1 MNSCVF
7 DEIVIALMIVS
18 LSACGLVIGLLAVES
33 GSYVGG
39 GLFIWCLTNVV
50 LATVKN
56 AVAKIRM
63 SVQRS

>member
-7 DEIVIALMIVS
+7 DEIVIALMVIS
-18 LSACGLVIGLLAVES
+18 LSGCGLVIGLLAVES

-39 GLFIWCLTNVV
+39 GLCIWCLTNVV
-50 LATVKN
+50 LMTVKN
-56 AVAKIRM
+56 AVAKIRI